1 MGRGFDDGVACMS
14 IDASAPIST
23 GWQQAGFVSFAY
35 RLAHLTVPRG
45 QLLSALFALFY
56 FV

>member
-1 MGRGFDDGVACMS
+1 MGRGFDDGVAYLS
-14 IDASAPIST
+14 SDTSAPIST

-45 QLLSALFALFY
+45 RLLAVLFTLFY